1 MKTGILPQG
10 NKLYFS
16 WKLHFKT
23 STEMGISAQSLH
35 LIMLLLC
42 GQSEVCNEIKAER
55 KGM

>member
-1 MKTGILPQG
+1 
-10 NKLYFS
+10 
-16 WKLHFKT
+16 
-23 STEMGISAQSLH
+23 MGISAQSLP